1 MSRHVARVLIVLVA
15 IFVAPSMASAHAGL
29 ESSDPSPGAY
39 LDVSPERIT
48 LTFDEA
54 VTTAFGSLRVL
65 DTNAAV
71 VVETPLKRGEEK
83 SIAVAEVGQTLDDGT
98 YVVVWRVTSSD
109 GHPVQGS
116 FTFVVR
122 EATSTV

>member
-1 MSRHVARVLIVLVA
+1 MFKRLVRLLIALIA
-15 IFVAPSMASAHAGL
+15 IFAAPSMALAHAGL

-65 DTNAAV
+65 DSNADV
-71 VVETPLKRGEEK
+71 VVETPLKRGEKK
-83 SIAVAEVGQTLDDGT
+83 SIAVAEV
-98 YVVVWRVTSSD
+98 
-109 GHPVQGS
+109 
-116 FTFVVR
+116 
-122 EATSTV
+122 